1 MNATRKGAVRCRCPP
16 QSDSGTDASPSLRLI
31 LLAVDPLVGSIATQ
45 FLNDRPAH
53 DKTAT
58 EWTRRYAQ
66 G

>member
-1 MNATRKGAVRCRCPP
+1 
-16 QSDSGTDASPSLRLI
+16 
-31 LLAVDPLVGSIATQ
+31 VGSIAQQ
-45 FLNDRPAH
+45 FLNDRAAH